1 MNKYILMLIAMLF
14 VTGCTDVNTYS
25 GVDVC
30 QNSDGTA
37 ECSEGH
43 DESDNSETTTTE
55 N

>member
-1 MNKYILMLIAMLF
+1 MLIAMLF

-30 QNSDGTA
+30 QNSEVPA
-37 ECSEGH
+37 ECSEAH
-43 DESDNSETTTTE
+43 EESDNAETTTTE